1 MLLLSETFLQVT
13 PPPSLLFVCSC
24 LLLHP
29 FPFSLHPGFIT
40 SSENLSRLSTTRLKC
55 KHLHQFALISVA
67 YPFFFHF
74 YFCVCGTV
82 WAVGGHF
89 GCWATFFALLR
100 RREGKPC
107 RPPFFVWQDGRHRW
121 VILTGLS
128 IFAGFLQP
136 PFFRLLLTTP
146 LSPRPSLDW
155 MT

>member
-1 MLLLSETFLQVT
+1 VT
-13 PPPSLLFVCSC
+13 PPPSLTFYCVF
-24 LLLHP
+24 LLHP
-29 FPFSLHPGFIT
+29 FHLIPD
-40 SSENLSRLSTTRLKC
+40 SSRLVGNLSRLSTTRSKC
-55 KHLHQFALISVA
+55 KHSHQFALISVA

-74 YFCVCGTV
+74 YLCVCGIV

-107 RPPFFVWQDGRHRW
+107 RPPRIFFVGKMAG
-121 VILTGLS
+121 TGGLFS
-128 IFAGFLQP
+128 PVSRVFCRFFYNS
-136 PFFRLLLTTP
+136 FFRLLLTTP